1 MYCAIR
7 KFYVTLQ
14 SIPVI
19 QHRTMNSVLIIILFF
34 ALAVATTCAVY
45 PPALKFA
52 IKHKITD
59 KPSARKL
66 QSYPIPVFG
75 GVAIALGMAVPVLV
89 AIGLHWAVPIYMLL
103 FMGIMLGVGVTDDL
117 CNLPV
122 WVRFAIEI
130 AVVTGYIW
138 LGQSSISS
146 FHGLWGIEQLPLYI
160 SLPLSII
167 AGVGIINSIN
177 LIDGTDGYSSGF
189 CMMACTTFSILSF
202 CAGDYV
208 FGGLLLI
215 CVGAI
220 IPFFVYNVW
229 GKKKKMYIGDGG
241 TLMLGAVM
249 TICVFHVLTCGS
261 PFEILQEQ
269 GVGLVAFC
277 LAVLC
282 IPIFDTI
289 RVMCGRICRGVSP
302 FTPDMTHLHHLFL
315 KLGFSHIGTTISI
328 VTTNVLIILC
338 WWLSYRLGASVDVQF
353 YVVIIGGT
361 LSTFGF
367 YSGMNYCIRKKNS
380 LYNIFRRIGEL
391 SQWHHTSINN

>member
-1 MYCAIR
+1 
-7 KFYVTLQ
+7 
-14 SIPVI
+14 
-19 QHRTMNSVLIIILFF
+19 MNSVLIIILFF

-45 PPALKFA
+45 PLALKFA

-59 KPSARKL
+59 KPSPRKL

-75 GVAIALGMAVPVLV
+75 GVAIAGGMVVPVLV
-89 AIGLHWAVPIYMLL
+89 AIGLHWDVSMYALL
-103 FMGIMLGVGVTDDL
+103 FIGIMLLVGVADDL
-117 CNLPV
+117 CCLSA
-122 WVRFAIEI
+122 WVRFLIEI
-130 AVVTGYIW
+130 VVVSLYAW
-138 LGQSSISS
+138 LGQTSIES
-146 FHGLWGIEQLPLYI
+146 FHGLWGCEQLPLYVSI
-160 SLPLSII
+160 PLSII

-177 LIDGTDGYSSGF
+177 LIDGADGYSSGF
-189 CMMACTTFSILSF
+189 CMMACTTFCILSF
-202 CAGDYV
+202 YV
-208 FGGLLLI
+208 REYTFGGLLLI
-215 CVGAI
+215 CVGSI
-220 IPFFVYNVW
+220 IPFFIHNVF
-229 GKKKKMYIGDGG
+229 GTKTKMYIGDGG
-241 TLMLGAVM
+241 TLMLGSVM
-249 TICVFHVLTCGS
+249 TICVFYVLTSGS

-277 LAVLC
+277 MAVLC

-338 WWLSYRLGASVDVQF
+338 WWLSYRLGASIDVQF
-353 YVVIIGGT
+353 YVVVLCGT

-367 YSGMNYCIRKKNS
+367 YSGMNYCIRQKNG

-391 SQWHHTSINN
+391 SQWHHTSVNN